1 MWRNNQGVIMKRRL
15 NSVLVAMV
23 LSGAAG
29 HAHAAAQYYNE
40 TYQIMG
46 CRSYMEGREQNR
58 GWLVGYL
65 TALEIQRGT
74 NYLRGRNLQQVYNL
88 FDGYCRANPRQTM
101 DDAANAVFARL
112 RR

>member
-1 MWRNNQGVIMKRRL
+1 MKRRL
-15 NSVLVAMV
+15 NPVLVAAM
-23 LSGAAG
+23 LSGVAG
-29 HAHAAAQYYNE
+29 HAYAATQYYNE

-65 TALEIQRGT
+65 TALETQRGT
-74 NYLRGRNLQQVYNL
+74 NYLQGRNLQQVFYF
-88 FDGYCRANPRQTM
+88 FDSYCRANPRQTM

-112 RR
+112 RRQ

>member
-1 MWRNNQGVIMKRRL
+1 MKKRL
-15 NSVLVAMV
+15 GLALVALV
-23 LSGAAG
+23 FSGVAG
-29 HAHAAAQYYNE
+29 HVYAATQYYNE

-65 TALEIQRGT
+65 TALEVQRGT
-74 NYLRGRNLQQVYNL
+74 TYLRGRNLQQVFNL
-88 FDGYCRANPRQTM
+88 FDSYCRANPRQTM

-112 RR
+112 RRQ